1 MQNSIRTR
9 LAITFVALAASLL
22 LVVGAVL
29 AWQSYITDLQRALT
43 LQSEFALHIS
53 AQVVSYMHLQE
64 STLNEI
70 VRVQG
75 LTNLNLNQQT
85 KLLSELLTF
94 TDAFDS
100 LSLLNSEGQ
109 EQIVTSRVEVV
120 GQLGSRASS
129 AEFTIPKFTGKPYYS
144 SVRFSEETGEPFF
157 FISIPILD
165 ARTGEVVNVLLANVR
180 FKPIWDLLANISLEE
195 GSNAYIV
202 DSQDRIIAHNNPS
215 VVLRNTLFTV
225 PGQRGIYQGVEGSN
239 VVLATNKITLGQQE
253 FTIVAET
260 PTSKAFTGIIR
271 TEAII
276 AILLLLAVTLAGG
289 LGWLAARQIVG
300 PIEALASTA
309 ERVTAGDLSQK
320 AQIHRLD
327 EIGKLAIAFN
337 KMTEQL
343 QAVLTNLE
351 QRVEERT
358 QELQNR
364 SEQLKAIA
372 DLARSIAT
380 IQETNQLLPE
390 ITRQVSERFGFYH
403 VGIFLLNENKQYA
416 VLQAANS
423 EGGQTMLARG
433 HRLGVGQ
440 QGIVGYVTSRGQAR
454 VALDVG
460 EEAVYFNNPDLP
472 DTHSEVALPLKLG
485 QEIVGALDIQSVER
499 NAFSQE
505 DVNTFSIL
513 ADQISVAIQ
522 KSQSLDQAQSALE
535 TADRATRQL
544 TGQAWETFTR
554 TMSVKGF
561 FFGGGKL
568 KPLKEA
574 RKAPEKDTLRVPI
587 QVRGQEIANLVLE
600 ASEPDYLWQKDELAM
615 IQAAAERA
623 ALALENARL
632 LEDAQRR
639 ASREQTIGEIADSLS
654 RASEVETIL
663 QVAAEEL
670 GRRLSTSGVT
680 VGLTD
685 IDIEQSDK

>member
-29 AWQSYITDLQRALT
+29 AWQSYITDRQRAFS
-43 LQSEFALHIS
+43 LQSELALHIS
-53 AQVVSYMHLQE
+53 AQVRSYMQMQE

-70 VRVQG
+70 VLVQG
-75 LTNLNLNQQT
+75 LTNLNHDQQT

-100 LSLLNSEGQ
+100 LILLSNEGQ
-109 EQIVTSRVEVV
+109 ELIVTSRFEVV
-120 GQLGSRASS
+120 KQLGSRSSS
-129 AEFTIPKFTGKPYYS
+129 AEFTVPKFTRKAYYS
-144 SVRFSEETGEPFF
+144 SVRFSEETGEPFL

-165 ARTGEVVNVLLANVR
+165 ARSGEVVYVLLANVR
-180 FKPIWDLLANISLEE
+180 FKPIWDLLASISLEE

-202 DSQDRIIAHNNPS
+202 DNQDRIIAHNNPS
-215 VVLRNTLFTV
+215 VVLRNTNFTV
-225 PGQRGIYQGVEGSN
+225 PGQRGIYTGVDGSN
-239 VVLATNKITLGQQE
+239 VVLATEELTLGQQKL
-253 FTIVAET
+253 TIVTET
-260 PTSKAFTGIIR
+260 PTSQAFAGIVR
-271 TEAII
+271 TEAIV
-276 AILLLLAVTLAGG
+276 ALSLLLAVTLAGG
-289 LGWLAARQIVG
+289 MGWLAARQIVR
-300 PIEALASTA
+300 PIEALATTA
-309 ERVTAGDLSQK
+309 EQVTAGDLSQK
-320 AQIHRLD
+320 AKIHRQD
-327 EIGKLAIAFN
+327 EIGTLAVAFN
-337 KMTEQL
+337 NMTDQL
-343 QAVLTNLE
+343 QTVLTSLE

-358 QELQNR
+358 RELQNR
-364 SEQLKAIA
+364 SDQLKAIA

-380 IQETNQLLPE
+380 IQESKQLLPE

-403 VGIFLLNENKQYA
+403 VGIFLLDESKQFA

-472 DTHSEVALPLKLG
+472 ETHSEVALPLKLG
-485 QEIVGALDIQSVER
+485 REIIGALDIQSTER
-499 NAFSQE
+499 HAFSQE
-505 DVNTFSIL
+505 DINIFSIL

-522 KSQSLDQAQSALE
+522 NAQLLDQAQRALE

-544 TGQAWETFTR
+544 TGQAWETYTR
-554 TMSVKGF
+554 TMSVKGYYF
-561 FFGGGKL
+561 DGGKP
-568 KPLKEA
+568 KPLNEA
-574 RKAPEKDTLRVPI
+574 RKSPEKDTLRIPI
-587 QVRGQEIANLVLE
+587 QIRGQEIASLVLE
-600 ASEPDYLWQKDELAM
+600 ASESGYLWQKDEIAM

-639 ASREQTIGEIADSLS
+639 ASREQTIGQIADSLS

-670 GRRLSTSGVT
+670 GRRLSTGGVT
-680 VGLTD
+680 IRLTD
-685 IDIEQSDK
+685 IASEQSEK